1 MSFLINAISPLL
13 PLLPLLILFFLWKR
27 RDGRAGSV
35 PPLDLADAKKVDE
48 MVSKQVEAALK
59 PLLQADSYT
68 EDQIQQI
75 LTRTSAG
82 TRVFRR

>member
-1 MSFLINAISPLL
+1 MNFLTGMIGSLSSIFIPLM
-13 PLLPLLILFFLWKR
+13 LLFLWTR
-27 RDGRAGSV
+27 RDGRAGTV
-35 PPLDLADAKKVDE
+35 PPLDLADAKKLDE

-82 TRVFRR
+82 TQVFRR